1 MINEIDVDQKSRDTN
16 EFIELYDGG
25 TGNTSLDGY
34 SIVLFNGGND
44 KSYKTIDL
52 TGHKTTADGYFVI
65 GSSTVVNVNFTP
77 TKFSLQNGADAIAL
91 YHADA
96 SKFRN
101 GSSITTT
108 NLIDA
113 VVYDTDDKDDTGLL
127 ALLNG
132 NQPQINEHGKKDKEN
147 HSSQRVINGS
157 GGLRNTDTY
166 TQATPTPGAENTD
179 GSTTPPTNTDTE
191 APTAPSNLTVS
202 NITETQ
208 VTLTWETATDNIGVS
223 QYQIFN
229 GTVNLGSSTNTTFNL
244 TGLTAN
250 TAYSFTVKAMDAATN
265 SSLASNI
272 ASATTLES
280 TTNNMPITIMIN
292 EIDVDQKGTDTNE
305 FIELY
310 DGGAGNTSL
319 DNHTIVLF
327 NGGKDKSY
335 KTIDLTGYKTTA
347 DGYFVIGNSTVANVN
362 LVEFAKNGIQN
373 GADAIALYHADAS
386 EFHNGTPITTTDLID
401 AIVYDTNDN
410 DDAGLLTL
418 LNAKQPQ
425 VNENA
430 KDDKDRHSLQR
441 IVNGSGGLRNTDTY
455 TQARPTPGKENTTV
469 FPIPS
474 LTTITIAAAR
484 AKNDGDEIQVKG
496 ILTVTD
502 QFAGAA
508 YIQDAT
514 GGIAIFDKDVHGK
527 GKFKIGDEITVQA
540 FKATDKSQ
548 TQLINIVGI
557 SNHGAATN
565 PIIPKEITLNELA
578 AHPAELVKI
587 SNPIFPS
594 PGNMFFGNSNYK
606 IFDNNNNTAN
616 LRIDIDVNGI
626 TGLAQPQSCSEI
638 TGVVGRY
645 YNFQLIPR
653 LTSDINCAK
662 KYQHPPLEH
671 DKISKDKTLDIVTWN
686 IEWFGDEKKSPAAG
700 NPNSDEIQKE
710 KVKQVLLNLDAD
722 IIAVQEI
729 IDIDLFKELIAE
741 LPAYDFILSDAVSYP
756 NSISGTPQ
764 KLGFI
769 YKKSVVSLKSSKALL
784 KTIHPYYNG
793 DDESALQNFPDP
805 KKSRFFAS
813 GRLPFLMT
821 ADITIDNQTKE
832 VNFIVLHARANTSAA
847 KAQSKYDMRKYD
859 VETLKKELDANFSTK
874 NIVLLGDYNDDVD
887 QTVVANDVIGDAT
900 TYDAF
905 VQDASNYTI
914 VTSALSKANFR
925 SYASMGNMIDHITIS
940 NELTN
945 NYLLGSEKVH
955 YEFYNNL
962 YEKTTSDHFPVS
974 VRLQLTDVVEAP
986 EVIIKIADAR
996 TKVSGEIVSIT
1007 GILTVADQF
1016 AGSAYIQ
1023 DETGGIAIFD
1033 DKIHGEGIFK
1043 IGDQITVKATKSTHN
1058 GQIQLINVISA
1069 VSNRVAVKPII
1080 PKVITLA
1087 ELANHPGELVQIL
1100 NPSFPLPGSMIFGNS
1115 NIEITDANNNKAQI
1129 RVDADAKEL
1138 TGLAQPENC
1147 DQITGVVGRYNAT
1160 LQLLPRLKSDLSCAK
1175 QYEHPSSEHDKIA
1188 KDKTLDIVTW
1198 NIEWFGDQTNSPAAG
1213 NPNSDKIQKEKV
1225 KEVLLGLDADVI
1237 AVQEIADIILFKELV
1252 TELPA
1257 YDFILSNAFSYP
1269 NNTTGTPQKL
1279 GFIYKKSVVNFKSST
1294 PLLKAIHP
1302 YYNGND
1308 ESAIQDFPHP
1318 TKASFFASGRLPFL
1332 MTADVTLNNT
1342 TEEVSFIVLHAR
1354 ANNNS
1359 DAQNRYD
1366 MRKYDIEVLKKELDT
1381 NFSTKNVVLLGDYN
1395 DDVDQTVVRVNTST
1409 STYDA
1414 FIQDPTNYTITT
1426 TALSKAGFRSY
1437 PSFPNLIDHIT
1448 ISNELNDNYLSGS
1461 EKVHYELYN
1470 NEYTKTASDHLPVSV
1485 RLKFIGNYTVKYTA
1499 GNNGTITGDLS
1510 QNIEEGKATSEVKA
1524 IANTGYEFVKWSDGN
1539 TSETRTDI
1547 ADADKEFTAEFVK
1560 TVVVV
1565 KNYTVKYTA
1574 GNNGTITG
1582 DLSQIIE
1589 EGKAT
1594 SEVKAIAD
1602 AGYEF
1607 VKWSDGNTSKTRT
1620 DIADADKE
1628 FTAEF
1633 VAIVKVVKNYTV
1645 KYTAGNNGSITGDL
1659 TQTIEEGNSTSQVKA
1674 IADAGYKFV
1683 KWSDGNTSET
1693 RTDIADA
1700 DKEFTA
1706 EFVKVI
1712 EKFTVKYTAGNNGT
1726 ITGDLA
1732 QTIEEGNSTSQVK
1745 AIADAGYEFVKW
1757 SDGNT
1762 SETRTDI
1769 ADADK
1774 EFTAEFV
1781 KVIEKFTV
1789 KYTAGNNGTIT
1800 GDLAQT
1806 IEEGNST
1813 SQVKAIA
1820 DAGYEFVKW
1829 SDGNTSE
1836 TRTDIADADKEFT
1849 AEFVKTVV
1857 VLKNYTVKYTAGNN
1871 GTITGNLSQT
1881 IEEGKATSQ
1890 VKAIADAGYKFV
1902 KWSDGNTSETRTDI
1916 ADADKEFTA
1925 EFVKTVV
1932 VLKNYTVKYTAGNN
1946 GTITGDLSQ
1955 IIEEGKATSQVKAIA
1970 DAGYEFVKWS
1980 DNNTSETRTDIAD
1993 ADKEFTAEFVK
2004 TVVVVKNYTVKYT
2017 AGNNGTI
2024 TGDLS
2029 QNIEEGK
2036 ATSQVKA
2043 IADAGYKFVK
2053 WSDGN
2058 TSETRTDIADADK
2071 EFTAEFVKV
2080 IEKFTV
2086 KYIAGNNGTITGD
2099 LAQTIEEGKATSQ
2112 VKAIADAGYE
2122 FVKWSD
2128 GNTSETRTD
2137 IADADKEFTAEFVK
2151 VIEKFTVKYTAGN
2164 NGTITGD
2171 LSQNIEEGKATSQV
2185 KAIADAG
2192 YKFVKWSDG
2201 NTSETRTDI
2210 ADADKEFTAEFVKT
2224 VVVVKNYTV
2233 KYTAGN
2239 NGTITGDLAQT
2250 IEEGKA
2256 TSQVKAIA
2264 DAGYKFVK
2272 WSDGN
2277 TSETRTDI
2285 ADADKEF
2292 TAEFVKTVVVLK
2304 NYTVKYTAGNNGTIT
2319 GDLSQIIEEGKATS
2333 QVKAIADAGYEFVKW
2348 SDNNTSET
2356 RTDIADA
2363 DKEFTAEFVKVIEKF
2378 TVKYT
2383 AGNNG
2388 TITGDLTQTIEEGKA
2403 TSQVKAIADA
2413 GYEFVKWSDG
2423 NTSETRTDITDADK
2437 EFTAKFVK
2445 VIEKFTVKY
2454 IAGNNGTIT
2463 GDLAQTI
2470 EEGKSTSQV
2479 KAIADAGYKFVKWSD
2494 NNTSETRTDIADADK
2509 EFTAEFVAIVKVVKN
2524 YTIKY
2529 TAGNNGTITG
2539 DLSQTIEEGKAT
2551 SEVKA
2556 IANTGYE
2563 FVKWSDNNTSET
2575 RTDIADADKEFTAEF
2590 VKVIEKFTVK
2600 YTAGNNGTI
2609 TGDLAQNIE
2618 EGKSTSQVK
2627 AIADA
2632 GYEFVKWSDNNTSE
2646 TRTDIADADKEFT
2659 AEFVKTVVVLKNY
2672 TVKYTAGNN
2681 GSITGDL
2688 SQNIEEGKATS
2699 EVKAIADAG
2708 YEFVK
2713 WSDNNT
2719 SETRTDIADADKEFT
2734 AEFVK
2739 NGITASKGFSPNG
2752 DANNDTWVIQNI
2764 DHYPNNTVKVFN
2776 RWGKKVYHKKGYQNT
2791 WDATATD
2798 TGTKL
2803 PVGSYIYMINLN
2815 EAGTKPVQ
2823 GMIYINY

>member
-96 SKFRN
+96 SEFRN

-191 APTAPSNLTVS
+191 APTAPSNLTAS

-250 TAYSFTVKAMDAATN
+250 TTYSFTVKAMDAATN
-265 SSLASNI
+265 SSLASNT

-662 KYQHPPLEH
+662 KYQHPPLDH

-793 DDESALQNFPDP
+793 NDESALQNFPDP

-1069 VSNRVAVKPII
+1069 VTSTTAVNPII

-1175 QYEHPSSEHDKIA
+1175 QYEHPSSVNDAIS

-1213 NPNSDKIQKEKV
+1213 NPNSDEIQKEKV

-1237 AVQEIADIILFKELV
+1237 AVQEIADIILFKKLV

-1485 RLKFIGNYTVKYTA
+1485 RLKFIGNYTVKYIAGNNGSITGNLAQTIEEGKATSEVKAIADAGYEFVKWSDNNTSETRTDIADADKEFTAEFVKTVVVVKNYTVKYTAGNNGTITGDLSQTIEEGKATSQVKAIADTGYEFVKWSDNNTSETRTDIADADKEFTAEFVKTVVVLKNYTVKYTA

-1510 QNIEEGKATSEVKA
+1510 QNIEEGNSTSQVKAIADAGYKFVKWSDNNTSETRTDIADADKEFTAEFVAIVKVVKNYTVKYTAGNNGTITGDLSQNIEEGNSTSQVKA
-1524 IANTGYEFVKWSDGN
+1524 IANTGYEFVKWSDNNTSETRTDIADADKEFTAEFVKTVVILKNYTVKYTAGNNGTITGDLSQNIEEGNSTSEVKAIADAGYKFVKWSDGN

-1582 DLSQIIE
+1582 NLSQTIE

-1594 SEVKAIAD
+1594 SQVKAIAD

-1607 VKWSDGNTSKTRT
+1607 VKWSDNNTSETRT

-1633 VAIVKVVKNYTV
+1633 VKVIEKFTVKYTAGNNGTITGDLSQNIEEGNSTSQVKAIADAGYEFVKWSDNNTSETRTDIADADKEFTAEFVKVIEKFTVKYIAGNNGTITGNLAQTIEEGNSTSQVKAIADAGYEFVKWSDNNTSETRTDIADANKEFTAEFVKTVVVLKNYTV
-1645 KYTAGNNGSITGDL
+1645 KYTAGNNGTITGDL
-1659 TQTIEEGNSTSQVKA
+1659 AQTIEEGKATSQVKA

-1732 QTIEEGNSTSQVK
+1732 QTIEEGKATSEVK

-1769 ADADK
+1769 TDADK

-1806 IEEGNST
+1806 IEEGKAT
-1813 SQVKAIA
+1813 SEVKAIA

-1829 SDGNTSE
+1829 SDGNTSD
-1836 TRTDIADADKEFT
+1836 TRTDIADA
-1849 AEFVKTVV
+1849 
-1857 VLKNYTVKYTAGNN
+1857 Y
-1871 GTITGNLSQT
+1871 
-1881 IEEGKATSQ
+1881 
-1890 VKAIADAGYKFV
+1890 
-1902 KWSDGNTSETRTDI
+1902 
-1916 ADADKEFTA
+1916 
-1925 EFVKTVV
+1925 
-1932 VLKNYTVKYTAGNN
+1932 
-1946 GTITGDLSQ
+1946 
-1955 IIEEGKATSQVKAIA
+1955 
-1970 DAGYEFVKWS
+1970 
-1980 DNNTSETRTDIAD
+1980 
-1993 ADKEFTAEFVK
+1993 
-2004 TVVVVKNYTVKYT
+2004 
-2017 AGNNGTI
+2017 
-2024 TGDLS
+2024 
-2029 QNIEEGK
+2029 
-2036 ATSQVKA
+2036 
-2043 IADAGYKFVK
+2043 
-2053 WSDGN
+2053 
-2058 TSETRTDIADADK
+2058 K

-2086 KYIAGNNGTITGD
+2086 KYTAGNNGTITGD
-2099 LAQTIEEGKATSQ
+2099 LAQTIEEGKATSE

-2128 GNTSETRTD
+2128 GNTSDTRTD
-2137 IADADKEFTAEFVK
+2137 IADAYKEFTAEFVK

-2171 LSQNIEEGKATSQV
+2171 LSQ
-2185 KAIADAG
+2185 
-2192 YKFVKWSDG
+2192 
-2201 NTSETRTDI
+2201 
-2210 ADADKEFTAEFVKT
+2210 
-2224 VVVVKNYTV
+2224 
-2233 KYTAGN
+2233 
-2239 NGTITGDLAQT
+2239 T

-2256 TSQVKAIA
+2256 
-2264 DAGYKFVK
+2264 
-2272 WSDGN
+2272 
-2277 TSETRTDI
+2277 
-2285 ADADKEF
+2285 
-2292 TAEFVKTVVVLK
+2292 
-2304 NYTVKYTAGNNGTIT
+2304 
-2319 GDLSQIIEEGKATS
+2319 
-2333 QVKAIADAGYEFVKW
+2333 
-2348 SDNNTSET
+2348 
-2356 RTDIADA
+2356 
-2363 DKEFTAEFVKVIEKF
+2363 
-2378 TVKYT
+2378 
-2383 AGNNG
+2383 
-2388 TITGDLTQTIEEGKA
+2388 
-2403 TSQVKAIADA
+2403 
-2413 GYEFVKWSDG
+2413 
-2423 NTSETRTDITDADK
+2423 
-2437 EFTAKFVK
+2437 
-2445 VIEKFTVKY
+2445 
-2454 IAGNNGTIT
+2454 
-2463 GDLAQTI
+2463 
-2470 EEGKSTSQV
+2470 TSQV

-2509 EFTAEFVAIVKVVKN
+2509 EFTAEFVQVVKV
-2524 YTIKY
+2524 
-2529 TAGNNGTITG
+2529 
-2539 DLSQTIEEGKAT
+2539 
-2551 SEVKA
+2551 
-2556 IANTGYE
+2556 
-2563 FVKWSDNNTSET
+2563 
-2575 RTDIADADKEFTAEF
+2575 
-2590 VKVIEKFTVK
+2590 
-2600 YTAGNNGTI
+2600 
-2609 TGDLAQNIE
+2609 
-2618 EGKSTSQVK
+2618 
-2627 AIADA
+2627 
-2632 GYEFVKWSDNNTSE
+2632 
-2646 TRTDIADADKEFT
+2646 
-2659 AEFVKTVVVLKNY
+2659 
-2672 TVKYTAGNN
+2672 
-2681 GSITGDL
+2681 
-2688 SQNIEEGKATS
+2688 
-2699 EVKAIADAG
+2699 
-2708 YEFVK
+2708 
-2713 WSDNNT
+2713 
-2719 SETRTDIADADKEFT
+2719 
-2734 AEFVK
+2734 VK

-2764 DHYPNNTVKVFN
+2764 DRYPNNTVKVFN
-2776 RWGKKVYHKKGYQNT
+2776 RWGKKVYYKKGYQNT

-2803 PVGSYIYMINLN
+2803 PVGSYIYIINLN
-2815 EAGTKPVQ
+2815 EAGIKPVQ

>member
-1 MINEIDVDQKSRDTN
+1 MNLFHSKKTPLLIAFLLSIFYSFSPIPSYYKAANFIEPETTTYYPPKVSETLRRTPITIMINEIDVDQKGRDTN

-25 TGNTSLDGY
+25 TGNTSLSGY

-44 KSYKTIDL
+44 KSYKTFDL

-65 GSSTVVNVNFTP
+65 GSSTVANVNFTP

-96 SKFRN
+96 SKFSY
-101 GSSITTT
+101 GSPVTTT
-108 NLIDA
+108 DLVDA
-113 VVYDTDDKDDTGLL
+113 IVYDTDDKDDTGLL
-127 ALLNG
+127 ALLNL
-132 NQPQINEHGKKDKEN
+132 NQPQVNEHGKKDKEN

-157 GGLRNTDTY
+157 GGLRNTNTY
-166 TQATPTPGAENTD
+166 TQATPTPGKENTD
-179 GSTTPPTNTDTE
+179 GSSTTPPTNTDTE
-191 APTAPSNLTVS
+191 APAAPSNLTAS

-208 VTLTWETATDNIGVS
+208 VTLTWEIATDNIGVS
-223 QYQIFN
+223 HYQIFN

-250 TAYSFTVKAMDAATN
+250 TTYSFTVKAMDAATN
-265 SSLASNI
+265 SSLASNT

-335 KTIDLTGYKTTA
+335 KTIDLTGHKTTA

-386 EFHNGTPITTTDLID
+386 EFHNGTPITTNNLVD

-410 DDAGLLTL
+410 DDTGLLIL
-418 LNAKQPQ
+418 LNANQPQ

-548 TQLINIVGI
+548 IQLINIVGI

-565 PIIPKEITLNELA
+565 PIVPKEITLNELA

-594 PGNMFFGNSNYK
+594 PGNMFFGNSNYR

-662 KYQHPPLEH
+662 KYQHPPLDH

-700 NPNSDEIQKE
+700 NQNSDEIQKE
-710 KVKQVLLNLDAD
+710 KVKQILLNLDAD

-756 NSISGTPQ
+756 NSTSGMPQ

-769 YKKSVVSLKSSKALL
+769 YKKSVVNLKSSTPLL
-784 KTIHPYYNG
+784 KAIHPYYNG
-793 DDESALQNFPDP
+793 NDESALQDFPDP

-859 VETLKKELDANFSTK
+859 VETLKKELDANFPTK

-887 QTVVANDVIGDAT
+887 QTVVANDVIGNAT

-925 SYASMGNMIDHITIS
+925 SYASRENMIDHITIS

-974 VRLQLTDVVEAP
+974 VRLQLNDVVEAP
-986 EVIIKIADAR
+986 QVIIKIADAR

-1007 GILTVADQF
+1007 GILTVTDQF

-1033 DKIHGEGIFK
+1033 DKIHGEGKFK

-1069 VSNRVAVKPII
+1069 VASTTAVNPII

-1115 NIEITDANNNKAQI
+1115 NIEITDAYNNKAQI
-1129 RVDADAKEL
+1129 RIDADAKEL

-1499 GNNGTITGDLS
+1499 GNNGTITG
-1510 QNIEEGKATSEVKA
+1510 N
-1524 IANTGYEFVKWSDGN
+1524 
-1539 TSETRTDI
+1539 
-1547 ADADKEFTAEFVK
+1547 
-1560 TVVVV
+1560 
-1565 KNYTVKYTA
+1565 
-1574 GNNGTITG
+1574 
-1582 DLSQIIE
+1582 
-1589 EGKAT
+1589 
-1594 SEVKAIAD
+1594 
-1602 AGYEF
+1602 
-1607 VKWSDGNTSKTRT
+1607 
-1620 DIADADKE
+1620 
-1628 FTAEF
+1628 
-1633 VAIVKVVKNYTV
+1633 
-1645 KYTAGNNGSITGDL
+1645 
-1659 TQTIEEGNSTSQVKA
+1659 
-1674 IADAGYKFV
+1674 
-1683 KWSDGNTSET
+1683 
-1693 RTDIADA
+1693 
-1700 DKEFTA
+1700 
-1706 EFVKVI
+1706 
-1712 EKFTVKYTAGNNGT
+1712 
-1726 ITGDLA
+1726 LA
-1732 QTIEEGNSTSQVK
+1732 
-1745 AIADAGYEFVKW
+1745 
-1757 SDGNT
+1757 
-1762 SETRTDI
+1762 
-1769 ADADK
+1769 
-1774 EFTAEFV
+1774 
-1781 KVIEKFTV
+1781 
-1789 KYTAGNNGTIT
+1789 
-1800 GDLAQT
+1800 
-1806 IEEGNST
+1806 
-1813 SQVKAIA
+1813 
-1820 DAGYEFVKW
+1820 
-1829 SDGNTSE
+1829 
-1836 TRTDIADADKEFT
+1836 
-1849 AEFVKTVV
+1849 
-1857 VLKNYTVKYTAGNN
+1857 
-1871 GTITGNLSQT
+1871 
-1881 IEEGKATSQ
+1881 
-1890 VKAIADAGYKFV
+1890 
-1902 KWSDGNTSETRTDI
+1902 
-1916 ADADKEFTA
+1916 
-1925 EFVKTVV
+1925 
-1932 VLKNYTVKYTAGNN
+1932 
-1946 GTITGDLSQ
+1946 
-1955 IIEEGKATSQVKAIA
+1955 
-1970 DAGYEFVKWS
+1970 
-1980 DNNTSETRTDIAD
+1980 
-1993 ADKEFTAEFVK
+1993 
-2004 TVVVVKNYTVKYT
+2004 
-2017 AGNNGTI
+2017 
-2024 TGDLS
+2024 
-2029 QNIEEGK
+2029 
-2036 ATSQVKA
+2036 
-2043 IADAGYKFVK
+2043 
-2053 WSDGN
+2053 
-2058 TSETRTDIADADK
+2058 
-2071 EFTAEFVKV
+2071 
-2080 IEKFTV
+2080 
-2086 KYIAGNNGTITGD
+2086 
-2099 LAQTIEEGKATSQ
+2099 
-2112 VKAIADAGYE
+2112 
-2122 FVKWSD
+2122 
-2128 GNTSETRTD
+2128 
-2137 IADADKEFTAEFVK
+2137 
-2151 VIEKFTVKYTAGN
+2151 
-2164 NGTITGD
+2164 
-2171 LSQNIEEGKATSQV
+2171 
-2185 KAIADAG
+2185 
-2192 YKFVKWSDG
+2192 
-2201 NTSETRTDI
+2201 
-2210 ADADKEFTAEFVKT
+2210 
-2224 VVVVKNYTV
+2224 
-2233 KYTAGN
+2233 
-2239 NGTITGDLAQT
+2239 
-2250 IEEGKA
+2250 
-2256 TSQVKAIA
+2256 
-2264 DAGYKFVK
+2264 
-2272 WSDGN
+2272 
-2277 TSETRTDI
+2277 
-2285 ADADKEF
+2285 
-2292 TAEFVKTVVVLK
+2292 
-2304 NYTVKYTAGNNGTIT
+2304 
-2319 GDLSQIIEEGKATS
+2319 
-2333 QVKAIADAGYEFVKW
+2333 
-2348 SDNNTSET
+2348 
-2356 RTDIADA
+2356 
-2363 DKEFTAEFVKVIEKF
+2363 
-2378 TVKYT
+2378 
-2383 AGNNG
+2383 
-2388 TITGDLTQTIEEGKA
+2388 
-2403 TSQVKAIADA
+2403 
-2413 GYEFVKWSDG
+2413 
-2423 NTSETRTDITDADK
+2423 
-2437 EFTAKFVK
+2437 
-2445 VIEKFTVKY
+2445 
-2454 IAGNNGTIT
+2454 
-2463 GDLAQTI
+2463 
-2470 EEGKSTSQV
+2470 
-2479 KAIADAGYKFVKWSD
+2479 
-2494 NNTSETRTDIADADK
+2494 
-2509 EFTAEFVAIVKVVKN
+2509 
-2524 YTIKY
+2524 
-2529 TAGNNGTITG
+2529 
-2539 DLSQTIEEGKAT
+2539 QTIEEGKAT

-2575 RTDIADADKEFTAEF
+2575 RTDIADADKEFKAEFVKTVVVVKNYTVKYIAGNNGTITGDLSQIIEEGNSTSQVKAIADAGYEFVKWSDNNTSKTRTDIADADKEFKAEFVKTVVVVKNYTVKYTAGNNGTITGNLSQIIEEGKATSQVKAIADAGYEFVKWSDGNTSKTRTDIADADKEFTAEF
-2590 VKVIEKFTVK
+2590 VKTVVVLKNYTVK

-2609 TGDLAQNIE
+2609 TGDLAQTIE
-2618 EGKSTSQVK
+2618 EGKATSQVK

-2681 GSITGDL
+2681 GTITGDL
-2688 SQNIEEGKATS
+2688 SQIIEEGNSTS

-2708 YEFVK
+2708 YKFVK

-2734 AEFVK
+2734 AEFVQVVKVVK

-2752 DANNDTWVIQNI
+2752 DANNDTWIIQNI
-2764 DHYPNNTVKVFN
+2764 DRYPNNTVKVFN
-2776 RWGKKVYHKKGYQNT
+2776 RWGKKVYYKKGYQNT

-2803 PVGSYIYMINLN
+2803 PVGSYIYIINLN
-2815 EAGTKPVQ
+2815 EAGIKPVQ

>member
-65 GSSTVVNVNFTP
+65 GSSTVANVNFTP

-91 YHADA
+91 YRADA
-96 SKFRN
+96 SKFSY
-101 GSSITTT
+101 GSPVTTT
-108 NLIDA
+108 DLVDA

-191 APTAPSNLTVS
+191 APTTPSNLTVS

-250 TAYSFTVKAMDAATN
+250 TTYSFTVKAMDAATN

-793 DDESALQNFPDP
+793 NDESALQNFPDP

-821 ADITIDNQTKE
+821 ADVTIDNQTKE
-832 VNFIVLHARANTSAA
+832 VNFIVLHARANTSIA

-859 VETLKKELDANFSTK
+859 AETLKKELDANFSTK

-1007 GILTVADQF
+1007 GILTVSDQF

-1033 DKIHGEGIFK
+1033 DKIHGEGTFK

-1069 VSNRVAVKPII
+1069 VSNRATVNPII

-1129 RVDADAKEL
+1129 RIDADAKEL

-1160 LQLLPRLKSDLSCAK
+1160 LQVLPRLKSDVSCAK
-1175 QYEHPSSEHDKIA
+1175 QYEHPSSVNDAIA

-1213 NPNSDKIQKEKV
+1213 NPNSDEIQKEKV

-1237 AVQEIADIILFKELV
+1237 AVQEIADIILFKKLV
-1252 TELPA
+1252 DELPA

-1332 MTADVTLNNT
+1332 MTADVTLNNI
-1342 TEEVSFIVLHAR
+1342 TEEFSFIVLHAR

-1461 EKVHYELYN
+1461 EKVHYELYDN
-1470 NEYTKTASDHLPVSV
+1470 QYTKTASDHLPVSV
-1485 RLKFIGNYTVKYTA
+1485 RLKFIGNHTVKYTA
-1499 GNNGTITGDLS
+1499 GNNGTITGDLA
-1510 QNIEEGKATSEVKA
+1510 QTIEEGKTTSQVKA
-1524 IANTGYEFVKWSDGN
+1524 IADAGYEFVKWSDNN
-1539 TSETRTDI
+1539 TSQTRTDI

-1574 GNNGTITG
+1574 GNNG
-1582 DLSQIIE
+1582 
-1589 EGKAT
+1589 
-1594 SEVKAIAD
+1594 
-1602 AGYEF
+1602 
-1607 VKWSDGNTSKTRT
+1607 
-1620 DIADADKE
+1620 
-1628 FTAEF
+1628 
-1633 VAIVKVVKNYTV
+1633 
-1645 KYTAGNNGSITGDL
+1645 SITGDL
-1659 TQTIEEGNSTSQVKA
+1659 TQTIEEG
-1674 IADAGYKFV
+1674 
-1683 KWSDGNTSET
+1683 
-1693 RTDIADA
+1693 
-1700 DKEFTA
+1700 
-1706 EFVKVI
+1706 
-1712 EKFTVKYTAGNNGT
+1712 
-1726 ITGDLA
+1726 
-1732 QTIEEGNSTSQVK
+1732 
-1745 AIADAGYEFVKW
+1745 
-1757 SDGNT
+1757 
-1762 SETRTDI
+1762 
-1769 ADADK
+1769 
-1774 EFTAEFV
+1774 
-1781 KVIEKFTV
+1781 
-1789 KYTAGNNGTIT
+1789 
-1800 GDLAQT
+1800 
-1806 IEEGNST
+1806 
-1813 SQVKAIA
+1813 
-1820 DAGYEFVKW
+1820 
-1829 SDGNTSE
+1829 
-1836 TRTDIADADKEFT
+1836 
-1849 AEFVKTVV
+1849 KT
-1857 VLKNYTVKYTAGNN
+1857 
-1871 GTITGNLSQT
+1871 
-1881 IEEGKATSQ
+1881 
-1890 VKAIADAGYKFV
+1890 
-1902 KWSDGNTSETRTDI
+1902 
-1916 ADADKEFTA
+1916 
-1925 EFVKTVV
+1925 
-1932 VLKNYTVKYTAGNN
+1932 
-1946 GTITGDLSQ
+1946 
-1955 IIEEGKATSQVKAIA
+1955 
-1970 DAGYEFVKWS
+1970 
-1980 DNNTSETRTDIAD
+1980 
-1993 ADKEFTAEFVK
+1993 
-2004 TVVVVKNYTVKYT
+2004 
-2017 AGNNGTI
+2017 
-2024 TGDLS
+2024 
-2029 QNIEEGK
+2029 
-2036 ATSQVKA
+2036 
-2043 IADAGYKFVK
+2043 
-2053 WSDGN
+2053 
-2058 TSETRTDIADADK
+2058 
-2071 EFTAEFVKV
+2071 
-2080 IEKFTV
+2080 
-2086 KYIAGNNGTITGD
+2086 
-2099 LAQTIEEGKATSQ
+2099 
-2112 VKAIADAGYE
+2112 
-2122 FVKWSD
+2122 
-2128 GNTSETRTD
+2128 
-2137 IADADKEFTAEFVK
+2137 
-2151 VIEKFTVKYTAGN
+2151 
-2164 NGTITGD
+2164 
-2171 LSQNIEEGKATSQV
+2171 
-2185 KAIADAG
+2185 
-2192 YKFVKWSDG
+2192 
-2201 NTSETRTDI
+2201 
-2210 ADADKEFTAEFVKT
+2210 
-2224 VVVVKNYTV
+2224 
-2233 KYTAGN
+2233 
-2239 NGTITGDLAQT
+2239 
-2250 IEEGKA
+2250 
-2256 TSQVKAIA
+2256 
-2264 DAGYKFVK
+2264 
-2272 WSDGN
+2272 
-2277 TSETRTDI
+2277 
-2285 ADADKEF
+2285 
-2292 TAEFVKTVVVLK
+2292 
-2304 NYTVKYTAGNNGTIT
+2304 
-2319 GDLSQIIEEGKATS
+2319 TS

-2378 TVKYT
+2378 T
-2383 AGNNG
+2383 
-2388 TITGDLTQTIEEGKA
+2388 I
-2403 TSQVKAIADA
+2403 
-2413 GYEFVKWSDG
+2413 
-2423 NTSETRTDITDADK
+2423 
-2437 EFTAKFVK
+2437 
-2445 VIEKFTVKY
+2445 KY

-2463 GDLAQTI
+2463 G
-2470 EEGKSTSQV
+2470 
-2479 KAIADAGYKFVKWSD
+2479 
-2494 NNTSETRTDIADADK
+2494 N
-2509 EFTAEFVAIVKVVKN
+2509 
-2524 YTIKY
+2524 
-2529 TAGNNGTITG
+2529 
-2539 DLSQTIEEGKAT
+2539 LSQTIEEGKAT

-2563 FVKWSDNNTSET
+2563 FVKWSDGNTSQTRTDIADADKEFKAEFVAIVKVVKNYTVKYTAGNNGSITGDLTQTIEEGKATSEVKAIADAGYEFVKWSDNNTSET
-2575 RTDIADADKEFTAEF
+2575 RTDIADADKEFKAEF
-2590 VKVIEKFTVK
+2590 VAIVKVVKNYTVKYTAGNNGSITGDLAQTIEEGKATSEVKATADAGYEFVKWSDGNTSETRTDIADADKEFKAEFVAIVKVVKNYTVK

-2609 TGDLAQNIE
+2609 TGNLAQTIE
-2618 EGKSTSQVK
+2618 EGKATSQVKAIADAGYEFVKWSDNNTSQTRTDIADADKEFKAEFVAIVKVVKNYTVKYTAGNNGSITGDLNQTIEEGKVTSEVKAIADAGYEFVKWSDGNTSDTRTDIADADKEFTAEFVAIVKVVKNYTVKYTAGNNGTITGNLAQTIEEGKATSQVK

-2681 GSITGDL
+2681 GSITGNL
-2688 SQNIEEGKATS
+2688 TQTIEEGKATS

-2708 YEFVK
+2708 YKFVK

-2739 NGITASKGFSPNG
+2739 TVVVVKNYTVKYTAGNNGSITGDLAQTIEEGKTTSEVKAIADAGYEFVKWSDNNTSQTRTDIADADKEFTAKFVQVVKVVKNGITASKGFSPNG

-2764 DHYPNNTVKVFN
+2764 DRYPNNTVKVFN
-2776 RWGKKVYHKKGYQNT
+2776 RWGKKVYYKKGYQNT

-2803 PVGSYIYMINLN
+2803 PVGSYIYIINLN